1 VATVFGR
8 GQLAMAAAGSTSLV
22 GGKAGSSGVDQ
33 LPKEMHDMKIRVE
46 QINHIDD
53 KEMEATVVDG
63 NGTETGHIISTTIG
77 GHNGQPKQ
85 TISYAAER
93 IVGPGSFGI
102 VFQVSSHRI
111 MHKLPSHYAYLLLIG

>member
-1 VATVFGR
+1 
-8 GQLAMAAAGSTSLV
+8 MAAAGSTSLI

-33 LPKEMHDMKIRVE
+33 LPKEMHDMKIRGE

-53 KEMEATVVDG
+53 KEVEATVVDG

-85 TISYAAER
+85 ICRSLAYIHSGTGVCHRDIKPQNLLVLFHAAIFLLSLTI
-93 IVGPGSFGI
+93 GI
-102 VFQVSSHRI
+102 SRNSGFF
-111 MHKLPSHYAYLLLIG
+111 LF

>member
-8 GQLAMAAAGSTSLV
+8 GQLAMAAAGSTSLI

-33 LPKEMHDMKIRVE
+33 LPKEMHDMKIRAQ

-53 KEMEATVVDG
+53 KEMEATMVDG

-77 GHNGQPKQ
+77 GRNGQPKQ
-85 TISYAAER
+85 VCA
-93 IVGPGSFGI
+93 FW
-102 VFQVSSHRI
+102 
-111 MHKLPSHYAYLLLIG
+111 YLHTNLLIL